1 VSVIGGVVVGYA
13 VAEMVT
19 TEDRRFLR
27 IGLALVGGMVVWTSL
42 LTIQSFVN
50 PAVTFVPTD
59 PRNYRIGLAIVVVVV
74 ALVEGAGGINK
85 RRSSTK

>member
-59 PRNYRIGLAIVVVVV
+59 PGNYRIGLAIVVVVV